1 MDLSQCKIA
10 NNQSISRKL
19 VDIEGYSRLLL
30 LIPSQCDRV
39 GHDDSMMIQDG
50 RNESMIRQ

>member
-19 VDIEGYSRLLL
+19 VDIEGYSRPLL